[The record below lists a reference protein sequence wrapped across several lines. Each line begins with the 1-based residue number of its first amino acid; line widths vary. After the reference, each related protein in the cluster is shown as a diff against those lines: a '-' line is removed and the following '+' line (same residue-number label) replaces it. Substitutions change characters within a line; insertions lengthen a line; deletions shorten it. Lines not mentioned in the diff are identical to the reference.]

1 MDTENEKLKN
11 ELEELKKELSAL
23 KPVVL
28 ELPKEKKK
36 RGRPKSEHTIPR
48 AEYMKNYMKNYNEK
62 NKETQKMR
70 HNTYYYLNN
79 TEMTKEYVD
88 KYKHFA
94 CLVYKTRNDVMKIKE
109 VCPQFL
115 SDVIL

>member
-23 KPVVL
+23 KPIT
-28 ELPKEKKK
+28 EKRP

-79 TEMTKEYVD
+79 TDMPKEYVD

-94 CLVYKTRNDVMKIKE
+94 CLVYKTRNDVLKIKE
-109 VCPQFL
+109 VCPQSL
-115 SDVIL
+115 SAVII